1 MYYTPIYDEPRS
13 SPWGEIQECDYICRG
28 VYQVSTASHGGVMLR
43 SSLAETLLSPAARKC
58 GFRERGFTC
67 FEEDCQAAVVLL
79 ELLDKGLHKT
89 PKWFEPE
96 RYRELLEDSVKRW
109 YPHYWQA
116 RENMRNAKRETQMH
130 LWEGR

>member
-1 MYYTPIYDEPRS
+1 MFYNPIYDEPKS
-13 SPWGEIQECDYICRG
+13 SPWGEIQRCDYICRG
-28 VYQVSTASHGGVMLR
+28 VYQVSTAGHGGVMLR

-79 ELLDKGLHKT
+79 ELLDKGLHRT
-89 PKWFEPE
+89 PKQFEPE
-96 RYRELLEDSVKRW
+96 QYREILEDAVKTW